1 MEMQV
6 ITRSA
11 PLTISRRNFG
21 CPLPDGDADVEEPAA
36 AATSSP
42 AGMSIVTGPS
52 KFVGRGSSGL
62 NRLKMTKLHPLSEL
76 HALLFRHLGPFKVP
90 LSYPPHLEMSELSSV
105 ICPDM
110 KSLRF
115 SSSLC
120 IEFTSTSTSSRVTW
134 RYKKHEYDEISKYD

>member
-1 MEMQV
+1 MEMHV
-6 ITRSA
+6 MEMESTSA

-62 NRLKMTKLHPLSEL
+62 NRLKMTKSHLLLRL
-76 HALLFRHLGPFKVP
+76 HALLFR
-90 LSYPPHLEMSELSSV
+90 
-105 ICPDM
+105 
-110 KSLRF
+110 
-115 SSSLC
+115 
-120 IEFTSTSTSSRVTW
+120 
-134 RYKKHEYDEISKYD
+134 